1 MILPKRDSGT
11 LRRRPCA
18 IKILK
23 SPCPRHGKKKFAE
36 DSSQN
41 QTGNPSPEL
50 LCFPDDKAQLTD
62 SSTPPRAPVND
73 LEDSLKLYAFFTID
87 FSQAVSWN
95 RVKMVTNSDTTILTL
110 LNTTEQ
116 GFPEAKQNLSPSL
129 QKY

>member
-23 SPCPRHGKKKFAE
+23 SLCPRHGKKKFAE

-50 LCFPDDKAQLTD
+50 LCFPDDKAQLTPLPHLE
-62 SSTPPRAPVND
+62 PPLMTWKIVSNFMH
-73 LEDSLKLYAFFTID
+73 SLRLI
-87 FSQAVSWN
+87 SH
-95 RVKMVTNSDTTILTL
+95 
-110 LNTTEQ
+110 
-116 GFPEAKQNLSPSL
+116 KQSHGIEL
-129 QKY
+129 KW